1 MEIIILVAVVLLTLL
16 GTLINN
22 YLNKDENVLEELLP
36 KVENK
41 ELDENSPFKKL
52 MDQFIKKEELEIP
65 IGWNEENEVVTLNF
79 KTMKNLLIV
88 GTTGGGKSISINDII
103 SSIIMNYSK
112 EEIKILPFDTCI
124 VELSAFNGIPHYVQE
139 PLASPKDLEEALEKL
154 STESEKRLKKEDN
167 PFLLVIIDDL
177 YDVLSNDSNNKQLL
191 ERLMRDTE
199 KTNIHF
205 ILVTDTPTD
214 DVLKSLRNFLEGTL
228 YVTLAPGE
236 EKDFSFEQEL
246 EKEEWEY
253 LTTIGNAIYRVNDE
267 KSKVKI
273 PDITEE
279 EIKIIKESLR

>member
-22 YLNKDENVLEELLP
+22 YLNKDENVLEEMLP
-36 KVENK
+36 KEDNIK
-41 ELDENSPFKKL
+41 LDENSQIKQL
-52 MDQFIKKEELEIP
+52 INQFVKKEEIEIP

-112 EEIKILPFDTCI
+112 EEIKILPIDTSI
-124 VELSAFNGIPHYVQE
+124 VELSSFNGIPHYVQE
-139 PLASPKDLEEALEKL
+139 TLVSPKELEEALEKL

-214 DVLKSLRNFLEGTL
+214 DVLKSLRNYLDGTL

-236 EKDFSFEQEL
+236 EKDFSFEKEL

-253 LTTIGNAIYRVNDE
+253 LTEIGNAIYKVNDE
-267 KSKVKI
+267 KSKVRI
-273 PDITEE
+273 PVITEE
-279 EIKIIKESLR
+279 EIKIIKESLQ